1 MENGGERYEY
11 ISALNAEPD
20 HIDAL
25 TELVNTHLQG
35 WSVEEVNEQRQELAN
50 KVEKQT
56 LPYSERTIK
65 VAGGNSFGKP
75 FMFIAVG
82 AGNCSISLVFKTS

>member
-1 MENGGERYEY
+1 MESGGERYEY

-20 HIDAL
+20 HIAAL

-35 WSVEEVNEQRQELAN
+35 WSVEKMTEQRQALAD

-56 LPYSERTIK
+56 LPYSQ
-65 VAGGNSFGKP
+65 
-75 FMFIAVG
+75 
-82 AGNCSISLVFKTS
+82 